1 MTGTL
6 LHDDQAETCV
16 VGTLLCNEDCYYSV
30 AERIKPYMFFN
41 NKLARIVEVIIALYG
56 DGQNVNIITVCEY
69 LATHKDHNNPEVWEV
84 AEYSSAAIISA
95 FEDSFNVVESLYVR
109 RRYFALGSKLIEFGT
124 NHTTTLEE
132 VRREIDDVL
141 EEEVEKQKRVKSLRD
156 ANKELKQRVMKNYD
170 GSSDTMIPTGF
181 KAIDEKGGLQVG
193 DFDVI
198 AAESSAGK
206 TSLLTCIM
214 VNAASAGV
222 PSMLFSMEMMSA
234 QLAAR
239 IVSPKAKI
247 SSGTIQY
254 KRLEDWQLNELSQAL
269 KQTDTLPIYFDDES
283 TISIDS
289 IISSIRRNVKR
300 LKIKLV
306 GIDYLQILCSAGNVK
321 NQEQFLGSI
330 ARKLK
335 NLAKELQ
342 ICIVALSQLARNI
355 TDPKPT
361 LSRVRASGQIV
372 EAADSVIM
380 IWRPAE
386 YGKGYDDYVKPDGN
400 SQTAELIIG
409 KGRNIG
415 TFTCIVGFEKSTTYF
430 YNYEGE
436 VQKTGE
442 IHISSVKGKKA
453 ETIQDAKNAKQEE
466 LFPKEGDG
474 LPF

>member
-1 MTGTL
+1 MEARIL
-6 LHDDQAETCV
+6 LHDDQAEIYV
-16 VGTLLCNEDCYYSV
+16 VGALLCSEDCYYSV
-30 AERIKPYMFFN
+30 SERIKPYLFAN
-41 NKLARIVEVIIALYG
+41 PKLARVVEVIITLYG
-56 DGQNVNIITVCEY
+56 EGQNVNIITVTEY
-69 LATHKDHNNPEVWEV
+69 LISHPDHNNPEIWEV
-84 AEYSSAAIISA
+84 AEYSSTAIISA
-95 FEDSFNVVESLYVR
+95 FEDSFNVVESLYIR
-109 RRYFALGSKLIEFGT
+109 RRYFALGSKLMEFGT
-124 NHTTTLEE
+124 NPTTTLDE
-132 VRREIDDVL
+132 VRKDIADVL
-141 EEEVEKQKRVKSLRD
+141 EEDAEKKKRVKSLRD
-156 ANKELKQRVMKNYD
+156 ANGELKERVNKNYV

-181 KAIDEKGGLQVG
+181 KEIDERGGLQVG

-198 AAESSAGK
+198 AAESSMGK

-214 VNAASAGV
+214 VNAASAGI
-222 PSMLFSMEMMSA
+222 PCMLYSMEMMSP

-247 SSGTIQY
+247 SSGIIQY
-254 KRLEDWQLNELSQAL
+254 KRLDDWQMNELSQAL
-269 KQTDTLPIYFDDES
+269 KLTDGLPIYFDDES
-283 TISIDS
+283 TISADS

-300 LKIKLV
+300 LGVKLV
-306 GIDYLQILCSAGNVK
+306 GIDYLQILGSTGNVR

-330 ARKLK
+330 ARRLK

-380 IWRPAE
+380 IWRPSE
-386 YGKGYDDYVKPDGN
+386 YGKGYDDYAKPDAN
-400 SQTAELIIG
+400 SNTAELIIG

-415 TFTCIVGFEKSTTYF
+415 TFTCIVGFEKDHTYF

-436 VQKTGE
+436 VVRAGE
-442 IHISSVKGKKA
+442 LHVSSGKK
-453 ETIQDAKNAKQEE
+453 NKQEQQSE
-466 LFPKEGDG
+466 TEQRLDIQQGQ